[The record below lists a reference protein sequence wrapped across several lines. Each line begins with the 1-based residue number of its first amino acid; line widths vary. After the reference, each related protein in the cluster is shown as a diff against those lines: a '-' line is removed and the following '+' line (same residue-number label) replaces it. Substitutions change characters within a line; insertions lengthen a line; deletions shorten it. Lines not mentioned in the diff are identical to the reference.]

1 MSPTEGPDIVL
12 EFSGGVM
19 TIRTQEAVYQ
29 VSVTALGEGARTLP
43 PASQQALPGLER
55 PAREARRELP
65 GGEESPALAPPAADY
80 YSELCHDVYR
90 EVGLLARRLATSLD
104 KPGLPS
110 AKAPAATEM
119 AKEMGRSLEKA
130 RKLLAGLKKASEE
143 QRQNAEDRRK
153 LLAAVEKSTS
163 NGQSPLAPLAKR
175 AQELMT
181 LVAKARVQNGQ
192 AVGFRFGLDS
202 VFQAVYDH
210 CTNQTVRKHLQGM
223 WDDPASFNERQL
235 EQLLN
240 RSAPSEPPPGGVVRF
255 QLPSVLSALEESTSN
270 PRYGQILQKMQST
283 VDQLFPDGNLYV
295 EAEVLGGASQPPD
308 PALLEEVESFLAR
321 VQSLSRSAPS
331 APSEMGEIIEALLQD
346 EPQQEA
352 ARAQGLGE
360 VERQLADLESLLA
373 KGATAAPGGDPG
385 LRRMG
390 EALLQMLAILAGLQV
405 KLTAKEKN
413 PAVNAFQAEQQAQT
427 QVERALKGLELP
439 EDTDEPP
446 TPDAKKVDRLLE
458 SLGF

>member
-43 PASQQALPGLER
+43 PSSQQALPGLER

-65 GGEESPALAPPAADY
+65 GGEASPALAPLAADY

-110 AKAPAATEM
+110 AKAPAAMEL
-119 AKEMGRSLEKA
+119 AQEMGRSLEKA
-130 RKLLAGLKKASEE
+130 RKLLAGLKKTSDE

-153 LLAAVEKSTS
+153 LLAAVEKSTA

-175 AQELMT
+175 AQELMNQ
-181 LVAKARVQNGQ
+181 VAKARVQNGQ

-223 WDDPASFNERQL
+223 WDDPASFDERQL
-235 EQLLN
+235 EQRLN
-240 RSAPSEPPPGGVVRF
+240 RAAPSEPPPGGVVRF
-255 QLPSVLSALEESTSN
+255 PLPSVLSALEESTSN

-283 VDQLFPDGNLYV
+283 VDQLFPDSNLYV

-321 VQSLSRSAPS
+321 VQSVSRSAPS

-352 ARAQGLGE
+352 ARSQSLGE
-360 VERQLADLESLLA
+360 VERHLAGLESLLA
-373 KGATAAPGGDPG
+373 KDAGVQGGEAG

-390 EALLQMLAILAGLQV
+390 EALVQMLAILAGLKV

-439 EDTDEPP
+439 EDPDEPP
-446 TPDAKKVDRLLE
+446 VPDAKKVDRLLE